1 MLIEHLIYSTAL
13 AIFIG
18 MIHYRCFNRDYSW
31 IIIVSA
37 YVPDLDVISDS
48 LLKKMGITVLIYG
61 HTIVHGY
68 FHNIAILTL
77 YAIFVAFLL
86 HPFGFKFVDSIFF
99 AGMGFAAHLFEDALV
114 FKDGYYYFW
123 PLMPQHLG
131 IGLFNY
137 TPNFYGFADKEVLII
152 GLILLVSSAILR
164 TAYEGTRW
172 FANYLPMSG
181 AISSRKEH

>member
-18 MIHYRCFNRDYSW
+18 MIHYRFFNRDYSW

-77 YAIFVAFLL
+77 YAIFVGTVSKASEKRIFRDLL
-86 HPFGFKFVDSIFF
+86 SRLIDQIEEP
-99 AGMGFAAHLFEDALV
+99 APGFA
-114 FKDGYYYFW
+114 
-123 PLMPQHLG
+123 
-131 IGLFNY
+131 
-137 TPNFYGFADKEVLII
+137 
-152 GLILLVSSAILR
+152 
-164 TAYEGTRW
+164 
-172 FANYLPMSG
+172 
-181 AISSRKEH
+181 